1 MPRAN
6 RSAEKIAKE
15 LKLPPGPGSRNQ
27 RKNRAEFPAQH
38 LAERFARHLAR
49 YLAERPARHLARY
62 PGRPPKLQPN
72 RSSPAALPQ
81 PPTPSLPSAV

>member
-27 RKNRAEFPAQH
+27 RKNRAVP
-38 LAERFARHLAR
+38 R
-49 YLAERPARHLARY
+49 
-62 PGRPPKLQPN
+62 
-72 RSSPAALPQ
+72 AACAIPRGV
-81 PPTPSLPSAV
+81 PCAASCGAFCAAPCAIPCGAPRAAPCAVPRAAA